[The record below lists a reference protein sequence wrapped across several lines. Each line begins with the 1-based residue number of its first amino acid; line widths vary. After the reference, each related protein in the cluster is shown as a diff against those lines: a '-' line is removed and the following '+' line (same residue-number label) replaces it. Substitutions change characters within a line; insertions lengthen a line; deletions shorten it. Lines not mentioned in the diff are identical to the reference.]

1 MAVGFTGNMGFF
13 GFFRKA
19 EHLQRA
25 RFAARIA
32 PSWSCRVGTYVFA
45 VAQLGSYV
53 EPKVRRWVETTVERG
68 TPEVVADAAAMLF
81 MAVAVVVLER
91 VLRELL
97 AEYFRVIY
105 TRSIAPPR
113 SRRRILRRRGRV
125 IVLDCK
131 GQRLAVDRIAIARG
145 EPLSESVPLF
155 AANLRTAMRLPDGL
169 DFAVATIGATTLAVA
184 FGVSPSAA
192 GAGLVWFALWGA
204 RWLRA
209 AGIPVTNWFDGVSDQ
224 SGVTMEGP
232 LDRRRFRV
240 SDTDLAVVVGSA
252 WCWAWLRRA
261 DGQRIR
267 LRVRPEIA
275 ARLVAIWTA
284 PASPATA

>member
-1 MAVGFTGNMGFF
+1 MAAGFAGNMGFF
-13 GFFRKA
+13 RKF

-32 PSWSCRVGTYVFA
+32 PNWSCRVGTYVFA
-45 VAQLGSYV
+45 VAQLGHYV
-53 EPKVRRWVETTVERG
+53 DPRVRRWVEAAIERG

-97 AEYFRVIY
+97 AAYFRVIY

-125 IVLDCK
+125 IVLDRK
-131 GQRLAVDRIAIARG
+131 GQRLAVDRIAMARG
-145 EPLSESVPLF
+145 EPLGESVPLF

-169 DFAVATIGATTLAVA
+169 DFAVATIGAATLGFA

-192 GAGLVWFALWGA
+192 GAGLVWLALWGA

-209 AGIPVTNWFDGVSDQ
+209 AGIPVTNWFDGVSDP
-224 SGVTMEGP
+224 SGVTIEGP

-275 ARLVAIWTA
+275 ARLVAIWSGAGA
-284 PASPATA
+284 PRSA

>member
-1 MAVGFTGNMGFF
+1 MAVGFTGNM

-32 PSWSCRVGTYVFA
+32 PNWSCRAATYVFA
-45 VAQLGSYV
+45 IAQLGAYV
-53 EPKVRRWVETTVERG
+53 DPRVRRWVEVTVERG
-68 TPEVVADAAAMLF
+68 TPQVVADVAAMLV
-81 MAVAVVVLER
+81 MAVAVVLLER

-97 AEYFRVIY
+97 AVYFRVIY

-125 IVLDCK
+125 IVLDRN
-131 GQRLAVDRIAIARG
+131 GQRLAIDRIAMARG
-145 EPLSESVPLF
+145 EPLGESVPLF
-155 AANLRTAMRLPDGL
+155 AANLRTAMQLPDGL
-169 DFAVATIGATTLAVA
+169 DFAVAMIGATTLAFA
-184 FGVSPSAA
+184 FGITPSAE
-192 GAGLVWFALWGA
+192 GAGLVLLSLWGA

-209 AGIPVTNWFDGVSDQ
+209 AGIPLMGWFDGVSDL

-284 PASPATA
+284 TASPATA